1 MNCTHF
7 KSYYPSSDGL
17 HKIAYYVRFP
27 IGTVRG
33 VVQISHGMCEYFR
46 RYDDLAE
53 FLTGLGFAVC
63 GNDHLGHG
71 DSVNDSSELGYFSP
85 EHGWENAVEDMYT
98 LTKMM
103 KHNYPDKP
111 YFLLGHSMGSFLARV
126 SLLCSPLLTA

>member
-103 KHNYPDKP
+103 KHNYRTTYPIV
-111 YFLLGHSMGSFLARV
+111 LQ
-126 SLLCSPLLTA
+126 

>member
-7 KSYYPSSDGL
+7 KSYYPSADGL

-71 DSVNDSSELGYFSP
+71 DSVNDTPS
-85 EHGWENAVEDMYT
+85 
-98 LTKMM
+98 
-103 KHNYPDKP
+103 
-111 YFLLGHSMGSFLARV
+111 LAT
-126 SLLCSPLLTA
+126 SPLNMAGKTLSRICILSQK

>member
-53 FLTGLGFAVC
+53 FLTGLGFAIC
-63 GNDHLGHG
+63 I
-71 DSVNDSSELGYFSP
+71 
-85 EHGWENAVEDMYT
+85 
-98 LTKMM
+98 
-103 KHNYPDKP
+103 
-111 YFLLGHSMGSFLARV
+111 LLQK
-126 SLLCSPLLTA
+126 

>member
-71 DSVNDSSELGYFSP
+71 DSRIFFSATAWEASLQELLSPSMAKTSQRLSS
-85 EHGWENAVEDMYT
+85 VERAAAW
-98 LTKMM
+98 K
-103 KHNYPDKP
+103 
-111 YFLLGHSMGSFLARV
+111 V

>member
-85 EHGWENAVEDMYT
+85 EHGWENAVEDIYI
-98 LTKMM
+98 LSQK
-103 KHNYPDKP
+103 
-111 YFLLGHSMGSFLARV
+111 
-126 SLLCSPLLTA
+126 

>member
-46 RYDDLAE
+46 GK
-53 FLTGLGFAVC
+53 FL
-63 GNDHLGHG
+63 
-71 DSVNDSSELGYFSP
+71 
-85 EHGWENAVEDMYT
+85 
-98 LTKMM
+98 
-103 KHNYPDKP
+103 
-111 YFLLGHSMGSFLARV
+111 
-126 SLLCSPLLTA
+126 

>member
-53 FLTGLGFAVC
+53 FLTG
-63 GNDHLGHG
+63 
-71 DSVNDSSELGYFSP
+71 
-85 EHGWENAVEDMYT
+85 
-98 LTKMM
+98 
-103 KHNYPDKP
+103 
-111 YFLLGHSMGSFLARV
+111 
-126 SLLCSPLLTA
+126 

>member
-71 DSVNDSSELGYFSP
+71 DSVNDSSELGCKSFCHQAWQKPHSGYLLRN
-85 EHGWENAVEDMYT
+85 ERRHGG
-98 LTKMM
+98 
-103 KHNYPDKP
+103 YPCFAHP
-111 YFLLGHSMGSFLARV
+111 
-126 SLLCSPLLTA
+126 C

>member
-46 RYDDLAE
+46 RYDGLAE

-85 EHGWENAVEDMYT
+85 EPW
-98 LTKMM
+98 
-103 KHNYPDKP
+103 
-111 YFLLGHSMGSFLARV
+111 LGKRCRGYVYSHKNDETQL
-126 SLLCSPLLTA
+126 P